1 MKKHNPNGREMLEW
15 AGDLYPLH
23 RSLTGE
29 GVRQTLAYFRK
40 LLPGLKLHEVPTGFE
55 AFDWNVPK
63 EWEISGAWIENEK
76 GEKIVDLENHT
87 LHVVGYSAPV
97 DRWVSREELEEHLW
111 SLPHLPDAIPYITSY
126 YKETWGFC
134 IRHRQR
140 EELTDERYRVV
151 IKSRLF
157 DGVMNYADLLIPGKG
172 EKEIFFSTYICHP
185 SMGNNELSGPVL
197 SVALARFLM
206 NKGDLKYNY
215 RFIFVPETIGSIVY
229 LQKHL
234 EEMQLKTHAGFVLTC
249 VGDDRTWSMM
259 PSRYGNSVADRA
271 LRKILNRM
279 GIRYKEYSFLE
290 RGSDERQYCSPG
302 VDLPV
307 ASVMRSKY
315 REYAEYHTSMDNLK
329 LISEQGLQKSY
340 NFYTELIN
348 YFEETPFPEVTVPC
362 EPQLGKRGLYPSGSV
377 QGVAREV
384 RDLRNL
390 IAYADGSL
398 DPADL
403 FEKAGLNADW
413 GARMVEKLQQHGLI
427 SDCGIILKAD
437 GGTDK

>member
-1 MKKHNPNGREMLEW
+1 MKEHNPNGREMLRW
-15 AGDLYPLH
+15 ARELYPVH

-29 GVRQTLAYFRK
+29 GVRQTLAYFQK
-40 LLPGLKLHEVPTGFE
+40 LLPGLNRMEVPTGFE
-55 AFDWNVPK
+55 AFDWTVPR

-76 GEKIVDLENHT
+76 GEKMVDLKDHT

-97 DRWVSREELEEHLW
+97 DQWVTREELEKHLW

-140 EELTDERYRVV
+140 EELTDKRYRVV
-151 IKSRLF
+151 IQSRLF
-157 DGVMNYADLLIPGKG
+157 EGVMNYADLRIPGKG
-172 EKEIFFSTYICHP
+172 KKEIFFSTYICHP

-197 SVALARFLM
+197 AVALARYLM
-206 NKGDLKYNY
+206 EKKDLKYNY
-215 RFIFVPETIGSIVY
+215 RFIFVPETIGAIVY
-229 LQKHL
+229 LSKHL
-234 EEMQLKTHAGFVLTC
+234 EEMKKLTQAGFVLTC

-259 PSRYGNSVADRA
+259 PSRTGESVADRS
-271 LRKILNRM
+271 LRKILHRK
-279 GIRYKEYSFLE
+279 GIKYKEYSFLE

-302 VDLPV
+302 IDLPV

-315 REYAEYHTSMDNLK
+315 LEYPEYHTSMDNLK

-340 NFYTELIN
+340 NFYTEVIN
-348 YFEETPFPEVTVPC
+348 YFEETPFPKVTVPC

-403 FEKAGLNADW
+403 FEKAGINSEW
-413 GARMVEKLQQHGLI
+413 GAEMVQKLQKHGLI
-427 SDCGIILKAD
+427 SDCGIIQNSNEDHK
-437 GGTDK
+437 